1 MIPSMLD
8 VILTVVTLIIFYLFD
23 RYTVGCE
30 KI

>member
-1 MIPSMLD
+1 MSHLLLD
-8 VILTVVTLIIFYLFD
+8 ITLLILTVALFYLFD

>member
-1 MIPSMLD
+1 MSPLLD
-8 VILTVVTLIIFYLFD
+8 IILIVVTVVLFYLFD

>member
-1 MIPSMLD
+1 MPPLLLD
-8 VILTVVTLIIFYLFD
+8 IILAVLTLALFYLFD

>member
-1 MIPSMLD
+1 MSPLLLD
-8 VILTVVTLIIFYLFD
+8 IILFVVTLALFYLFD

>member
-1 MIPSMLD
+1 MSPFLLD
-8 VILTVVTLIIFYLFD
+8 VILIVLTLVLFYLFD

>member
-1 MIPSMLD
+1 MSSLMLD
-8 VILTVVTLIIFYLFD
+8 VILIVVTFVLFYLFD